1 MRDTKIILMEYHS
14 AILNRELEKMSSELY
29 NKKTIYMVT
38 DGSHIEPPRTLSQTF
53 FFNVKRNP
61 TQVTKIILSD

>member
-1 MRDTKIILMEYHS
+1 
-14 AILNRELEKMSSELY
+14 MSSELY